1 MFNFFK
7 YFTYI
12 MIFFSLVF
20 FYLFF
25 TPLGNKDLYKLI
37 SHKVSDKVGLEVMVE
52 SIDISQF
59 PNITLEMYI
68 EKKAKLI
75 LSGYMD
81 DSQMD
86 MDYTLHSDCIASNI
100 CKIDDNLEIR
110 GHVKGP
116 FYKLFIEGKGRALD
130 GNVSYSAMKFTDK
143 VENIRVNMKAVNST
157 KLLTLLGQE
166 PLIQGKANAKV
177 HFEHM
182 AMNTKKGSILYDVQD
197 NNFSGIPLYVQ
208 SKVMIDDMQHSFTLD
223 LTSPHL
229 KVNISKGH
237 YDQTEGRAEAFYI
250 VDIKDLAKLETLLGH
265 KYLGAFYA
273 MGELRYDKYVH
284 ISGLSKSFGGMSDFT
299 FERDGLHVKLDDV
312 SLKDI
317 MTLFPVPSMI
327 DAAATG
333 DIHYNFIRETM
344 IVNADLTNAKFLRSK
359 LVDIIHEKAGVKMM
373 KESFDQSRIEMSY
386 YNNTIRGFL
395 KLRNK
400 NSHLFL
406 TGATVNTE
414 LNTIDAYF
422 DFKMQ
427 KQEFRGKVFGS
438 LDNPEVNLDMQKLVK
453 YQMDKQLDKMLGKKA
468 NKLIDKMPM
477 GGMAKD
483 VAAGMGATFMR
494 MFF

>member
-1 MFNFFK
+1 
-7 YFTYI
+7 

-25 TPLGNKDLYKLI
+25 TPLGKKDLYDI
-37 SHKVSDKVGLEVMVE
+37 IGYKVSQKVGLEVIVK
-52 SIDISQF
+52 SIDISHF
-59 PNITLEMYI
+59 PNMTLEMNI
-68 EKKAKLI
+68 EQKAKLI
-75 LSGYMD
+75 LTGYMD

-86 MDYTLHSDCIASNI
+86 MDYTLDSECIASDV
-100 CKIDDNLEIR
+100 CQIDDDIDIQ

-116 FYKLFIEGKGRALD
+116 FYRLFIEGKGRALD

-143 VENIRVNMKAVNST
+143 VENIRVSMRDVNST
-157 KLLTLLGQE
+157 KLLKLLGQD
-166 PLIQGKANAKV
+166 PIIQGKANAEV

-182 AMNTKKGSILYDVQD
+182 AKNTKKGSILYDVQD
-197 NNFSGIPLYVQ
+197 HNFSDIPLYLQ
-208 SKVMIDDMQHSFTLD
+208 SKVMIDDMQHTFSLD
-223 LTSPHL
+223 VTSPHL

-237 YDQTEGRAEAFYI
+237 YDQEKGRAEAFYI

-284 ISGLSKSFGGMSDFT
+284 INGLSKSFGGMSDFT

-317 MTLFPVPSMI
+317 MTLFPIPSMI
-327 DAAATG
+327 DADATG
-333 DIHYNFIRETM
+333 DIHYNFIRQTM
-344 IVNADLTNAKFLRSK
+344 IVNADLTGAKFLRSK
-359 LVDIIHEKAGVKMM
+359 LVDIIHKKAGVKMM

-395 KLRNK
+395 KLKNR
-400 NSHLFL
+400 NSHLYL

-414 LNTIDAYF
+414 HNTIDAYF

-427 KQEFRGKVFGS
+427 KQEFRGKVYGS
-438 LDNPEVNLDMQKLVK
+438 LDNPEVNLDMQKLIK
-453 YQMDKQLDKMLGKKA
+453 YQMDKQLDKMMGKKA
-468 NKLIDKMPM
+468 NKLIDKIPM

-483 VAAGMGATFMR
+483 VASGMGASFMG

>member
-1 MFNFFK
+1 
-7 YFTYI
+7 

-25 TPLGNKDLYKLI
+25 TPLGNKDLYTLI
-37 SHKVSDKVGLEVMVE
+37 SHKISNKVGLEVMVE

-86 MDYTLHSDCIASNI
+86 MDYTLHSDCIASNV
-100 CKIDDNLEIR
+100 CKIDDNLEIQ

-116 FYKLFIEGKGRALD
+116 FYKLFIDGKGRALD

-143 VENIRVNMKAVNST
+143 VENIRVDMKAVNST

-182 AMNTKKGSILYDVQD
+182 AKNTKKGSILYDVQD

-208 SKVMIDDMQHSFTLD
+208 SKVIIDDMQHTFTLD
-223 LTSPHL
+223 VTSPHL

-237 YDQTEGRAEAFYI
+237 YDQENSSAEAFYI

-265 KYLGAFYA
+265 QYLGAFYA
-273 MGELRYDKYVH
+273 MGELKYDKYVH
-284 ISGLSKSFGGMSDFT
+284 INGLSKSFGGMSDFT

-317 MTLFPVPSMI
+317 MTLFPIPSMI
-327 DAAATG
+327 DADATG
-333 DIHYNFIRETM
+333 DIHYNFIRQTM
-344 IVNADLTNAKFLRSK
+344 IVNADLTGAKFLRSK
-359 LVDIIHEKAGVKMM
+359 LVDIIHKKAGVKMM

-395 KLRNK
+395 KLKNR
-400 NSHLFL
+400 NSHLYL

-414 LNTIDAYF
+414 HNTIDAYF

-438 LDNPEVNLDMQKLVK
+438 LDNPEVNLDMQKLIK
-453 YQMDKQLDKMLGKKA
+453 YQMDKQLDKMMGKNA
-468 NKLIDKMPM
+468 NKMIDKMPM

-483 VAAGMGATFMR
+483 VAAGMGASFMG

>member
-1 MFNFFK
+1 MFNFLK
-7 YFTYI
+7 YFIYT
-12 MIFFSLVF
+12 MIFFSFVF

-25 TPLGNKDLYKLI
+25 TPLGQKDLYKFI
-37 SHKVSDKVGLEVMVE
+37 SQQASDTVGLEVMVE

-68 EKKAKLI
+68 EEKAKLI
-75 LSGYMD
+75 LNGYMD
-81 DSQMD
+81 DNQMD
-86 MDYTLHSDCIASNI
+86 MNYTLHSDCIASNI
-100 CKIDDNLEIR
+100 CKIDDNLEIQ

-116 FYKLFIEGKGRALD
+116 YYKLYIEGEGRALD
-130 GNVSYSAMKFTDK
+130 GNVSYSAMKFTEK
-143 VENIRVNMKAVNST
+143 VENIRVDLEEVNSV

-177 HFEHM
+177 RFEHM
-182 AMNTKKGSILYDVQD
+182 AMNTKKGSIYYDVKD
-197 NNFSGIPLYVQ
+197 NNFSDIPLYIE
-208 SKVMIDDMQHSFTLD
+208 SNVMIDDMQHTFTMD
-223 LTSPHL
+223 LISPHL
-229 KVNISKGH
+229 IVNISKGH
-237 YDQTEGRAEAFYI
+237 YDQEKGRAEAFYI
-250 VDIKDLAKLETLLGH
+250 VDIKDLARLETLLGH

-273 MGELRYDKYVH
+273 MGELKYDKYVH
-284 ISGLSKSFGGMSDFT
+284 ISGLSKSFGGISDFV
-299 FERDGLHVKLDDV
+299 FERDGLHIKLYDV

-327 DAAATG
+327 DAYATG
-333 DIHYNFIRETM
+333 DIYYNFYQQTM

-373 KESFDQSRIEMSY
+373 KERFDKSRLEMSY

-395 KLRNK
+395 KLENQK
-400 NSHLFL
+400 SHLYL
-406 TGATVNTE
+406 TSATLNTKI
-414 LNTIDAYF
+414 NTIDAYF

-438 LDNPEVNLDMQKLVK
+438 LDNPEVNLDMQKLIK
-453 YQMDKQLDKMLGKKA
+453 FQMNKQLNKMMGKKA
-468 NKLIDKMPM
+468 NKLIDKIPM

-483 VAAGMGATFMR
+483 VAASVGASFMG

>member
-1 MFNFFK
+1 ML
-7 YFTYI
+7 
-12 MIFFSLVF
+12 FFSIMF

-25 TPLGNKDLYKLI
+25 TPPGKKDLYKLI
-37 SHKVSDKVGLEVMVE
+37 GHKVSQKVGLEVIVK
-52 SIDISQF
+52 SIDISNF
-59 PNITLEMYI
+59 PDMTLEMNI
-68 EKKAKLI
+68 EQKAKLI
-75 LSGYMD
+75 LTGYLD

-86 MDYTLHSDCIASNI
+86 MDYTLDSECIATDF
-100 CKIDDNLEIR
+100 CQIDDDLDIQ

-143 VENIRVNMKAVNST
+143 VENIKVSMRDVNST
-157 KLLTLLGQE
+157 KLLKLLGQD
-166 PLIQGKANAKV
+166 PLIRGKANAEV

-182 AMNTKKGSILYDVQD
+182 AMNTKKGSILYDVMD
-197 NNFSGIPLYVQ
+197 NNFSDIPLHVQ
-208 SKVMIDDMQHSFTLD
+208 SKVMIDDMQHSFTLN

-229 KVNISKGH
+229 KVNITKGH
-237 YDQTEGRAEAFYI
+237 YDQEKGRAEAFYI
-250 VDIKDLAKLETLLGH
+250 VDIKDLSKLKTLLGH
-265 KYLGAFYA
+265 EYLGSFYA

-299 FERDGLHVKLDDV
+299 FERDGLHVELHDV

-327 DAAATG
+327 DADATG
-333 DIHYNFIRETM
+333 DIYYNFIQETM
-344 IVNADLTNAKFLRSK
+344 IVNADLKNAKFLRSK
-359 LVDIIHEKAGVKMM
+359 LVDIIHQKAGVKMM
-373 KESFDQSRIEMSY
+373 KERFDQSRLEMSY
-386 YNNTIRGFL
+386 YNNIIHGFMKL
-395 KLRNK
+395 KNR
-400 NSHLFL
+400 NSHLYL

-414 LNTIDAYF
+414 HNTIDAYF

-438 LDNPEVNLDMQKLVK
+438 LDNPEVNLDMQKLIK
-453 YQMDKQLDKMLGKKA
+453 YQMDKQLDKMMGKDA
-468 NKLIDKMPM
+468 NKMINKMPM

-483 VAAGMGATFMR
+483 VAAGMGASFMG

>member
-1 MFNFFK
+1 
-7 YFTYI
+7 

-25 TPLGNKDLYKLI
+25 TPLGNKDLYNLI
-37 SHKVSDKVGLEVMVE
+37 GHNVSQKVGLEVIVR
-52 SIDISQF
+52 SIDISNF
-59 PNITLEMYI
+59 PNMILEMNI
-68 EKKAKLI
+68 ERKAKLI
-75 LSGYMD
+75 LNGYLD

-86 MDYTLHSDCIASNI
+86 MDYTLDSECIASDV
-100 CKIDDNLEIR
+100 CMIDDDIDIQ

-143 VENIRVNMKAVNST
+143 VENIRVSMRDVNST
-157 KLLTLLGQE
+157 KLLKLLGQD
-166 PLIQGKANAKV
+166 PLIQGKANAEV

-182 AMNTKKGSILYDVQD
+182 AKNTKKGSILYDVQD

-208 SKVMIDDMQHSFTLD
+208 SKVTIDDMQHSFSLD

-237 YDQTEGRAEAFYI
+237 YDQAEGRAEAFYI
-250 VDIKDLAKLETLLGH
+250 VDIKDLAKLEMLLGH

-284 ISGLSKSFGGMSDFT
+284 INGFSKSFGGMSDFV
-299 FERDGLHVKLDDV
+299 FEKDGLHVKLDDV

-327 DAAATG
+327 DADATG
-333 DIHYNFIRETM
+333 DIYYNFIQETM

-373 KESFDQSRIEMSY
+373 KERFDKSRIEMSY

-395 KLRNK
+395 KLKNK

-414 LNTIDAYF
+414 RNTIDAYF

>member
-1 MFNFFK
+1 
-7 YFTYI
+7 

-25 TPLGNKDLYKLI
+25 TALGQKDLYDI
-37 SHKVSDKVGLEVMVE
+37 IGYKVSQKVGLAVIIK
-52 SIDISQF
+52 SIDISHF
-59 PNITLEMYI
+59 PNMTLEMNI
-68 EKKAKLI
+68 EQKAKLI
-75 LSGYMD
+75 LTGYLD

-86 MDYTLHSDCIASNI
+86 MDYTLDSECIASDV
-100 CKIDDNLEIR
+100 CRIDDDIDIQ

-143 VENIRVNMKAVNST
+143 AENIRVSMRDVNST
-157 KLLTLLGQE
+157 KLLKLLGQD
-166 PLIQGKANAKV
+166 PIIQGKANAEV

-182 AMNTKKGSILYDVQD
+182 AKNTKKGSILYDVQD
-197 NNFSGIPLYVQ
+197 HNFSDIPLYVQ
-208 SKVMIDDMQHSFTLD
+208 SKVMIDDMQHTFSLD
-223 LTSPHL
+223 VTSPHL

-237 YDQTEGRAEAFYI
+237 YDQEKGRAEAFYI

-317 MTLFPVPSMI
+317 MTLFPIPSMI
-327 DAAATG
+327 DADATG
-333 DIHYNFIRETM
+333 DIYYNFIQETM
-344 IVNADLTNAKFLRSK
+344 IVNADLKNAKFLRSK
-359 LVDIIHEKAGVKMM
+359 LVDIIHKKAGVKMM
-373 KESFDQSRIEMSY
+373 QERFDRSRIEMSY

-395 KLRNK
+395 KLINR
-400 NSHLFL
+400 NSHLYL

-414 LNTIDAYF
+414 HNTIDAYF

-427 KQEFRGKVFGS
+427 KQEFRGKVYGS
-438 LDNPEVNLDMQKLVK
+438 LDNPEVNLDMQKLIK
-453 YQMDKQLDKMLGKKA
+453 YQMDKQLDKMMGKKA
-468 NKLIDKMPM
+468 NKLIDKIPM

-483 VAAGMGATFMR
+483 VAAGMGASFMG

>member
-1 MFNFFK
+1 
-7 YFTYI
+7 

-25 TPLGNKDLYKLI
+25 TPLGNKDLYNLI
-37 SHKVSDKVGLEVMVE
+37 GHNVSQKVGLEVIVR
-52 SIDISQF
+52 SIDISNF
-59 PNITLEMYI
+59 PNMILEMNI
-68 EKKAKLI
+68 ERKAKLI
-75 LSGYMD
+75 LNGYLD

-86 MDYTLHSDCIASNI
+86 MDYTLDSECIASDV
-100 CKIDDNLEIR
+100 CMIDDDIDIQ

-143 VENIRVNMKAVNST
+143 VENIRVSMRDVNST
-157 KLLTLLGQE
+157 KLLKLLGQD
-166 PLIQGKANAKV
+166 PLIQGKANAEV

-182 AMNTKKGSILYDVQD
+182 AKNTKKGSILYDVQD

-208 SKVMIDDMQHSFTLD
+208 SKVTIDDMQHSFSLD

-237 YDQTEGRAEAFYI
+237 YDQAEGRAEAFYI

-284 ISGLSKSFGGMSDFT
+284 INGLSKSFGGMSDFV

-327 DAAATG
+327 DADATG
-333 DIHYNFIRETM
+333 DIYYNFIRETM

-373 KESFDQSRIEMSY
+373 KERFDKSRIEMSY

>member
-7 YFTYI
+7 YFIYT
-12 MIFFSLVF
+12 MIFFSLVL

-25 TPLGNKDLYKLI
+25 TPLGQKDLYNLI
-37 SHKVSDKVGLEVMVE
+37 GYKVSQKVGLEVIVK
-52 SIDISQF
+52 SIDISHF
-59 PNITLEMYI
+59 PNMILEMNI
-68 EKKAKLI
+68 EHKAKLI
-75 LSGYMD
+75 LNGYMD

-86 MDYTLHSDCIASNI
+86 MDYTLDSECIASDI
-100 CKIDDNLEIR
+100 CEIDDDIDIK

-143 VENIRVNMKAVNST
+143 VEDIRVSMKDVNST
-157 KLLTLLGQE
+157 KLLKLLGQD
-166 PLIQGKANAKV
+166 PLIQGKANAEV

-182 AMNTKKGSILYDVQD
+182 AKNTKKGSIIYDVQD
-197 NNFSGIPLYVQ
+197 NNFSDIPLYVQ

-237 YDQTEGRAEAFYI
+237 YDQEKGRAEAFYI

-265 KYLGAFYA
+265 RYLGAFYA
-273 MGELRYDKYVH
+273 MGEIKYDKYVH

-299 FERDGLHVKLDDV
+299 FERDGLHIKLEDV

-317 MTLFPVPSMI
+317 MMLFPVPSMI
-327 DAAATG
+327 DADATG
-333 DIHYNFIRETM
+333 DIYYNFIQETM
-344 IVNADLTNAKFLRSK
+344 IVNADLSNAKFLHST
-359 LVDIIHEKAGVKMM
+359 LVDIIHKKAGVKMM
-373 KESFDQSRIEMSY
+373 QERFDKSRLEMSY
-386 YNNTIRGFL
+386 HDSIIHGFMKL
-395 KLRNK
+395 KNR
-400 NSHLFL
+400 NSHLYL

-414 LNTIDAYF
+414 KNTIDAYF

-438 LDNPEVNLDMQKLVK
+438 LDSPEVNLDMQKLIK
-453 YQMDKQLDKMLGKKA
+453 YQMDKQLDKMMGKGA
-468 NKLIDKMPM
+468 NNMIDKMPM

-483 VAAGMGATFMR
+483 VAAGMGASFMG